1 MKIRSQLNI
10 LILGIILIPLI
21 SVIAVPVY
29 HYATS
34 SERRLLKGYKEIRE
48 MGEYDLSEDDWEM
61 IRMEIKNIPPTVQ
74 VAIYYDY
81 SILISNIPE
90 LKAGSILT
98 PGEIW
103 GFITSTN
110 TEYDYQ
116 MQAPM
121 MDRRHYI
128 NEYEPEV
135 IVISRS
141 KVVPKQSRRWNR
153 LIFPIF
159 VGILVFEVF
168 CITLL
173 IRLSRTISSSIT
185 LLQQKTQKIAD
196 GALDTKLEQNKR
208 SVKSNEITSLT
219 ESLERM
225 RISLKD
231 EQERRNKFIMGIS
244 HDLRTPVA
252 LIKGYSE
259 AITDGV
265 VSDMDEIKKSLGIVE
280 TKADQLESM
289 INDLINYVKLNNA
302 DWLQTLEPISLK
314 PLLENFASSSKSTAE
329 VYSRNI
335 IIEIDVDENLRVPMD
350 RNLVNRV
357 LENLFSNA
365 LRYTKDGD
373 SITIRGIQEKDCV
386 RVSVCDTGIGME
398 EKDLQRIFDLFY
410 RASNSRREQGMGIG
424 LSVVKTVIDAHGWK
438 IGVES
443 ELGKGSSFIITI
455 PLENAL
461 VSKSC

>member
-1 MKIRSQLNI
+1 MKIRTQLNI
-10 LILGIILIPLI
+10 LILGIILIPLA
-21 SVIAVPVY
+21 SLIALPVY

-34 SERRLLKGYKEIRE
+34 SERRLLKGYKEIRRME
-48 MGEYDLSEDDWEM
+48 EYDLSEDDWEM
-61 IRMEIKNIPPTVQ
+61 IRNEIKNIPPTVQ
-74 VAIYYDY
+74 VAFYYDY
-81 SILISNIPE
+81 SILLSNMPE
-90 LKAGSILT
+90 LKAGTIVT

-103 GFITSTN
+103 NFITSSN
-110 TEYDYQ
+110 SEYDYQ

-121 MDRRHYI
+121 MERRGFGSYG
-128 NEYEPEV
+128 PEV

-141 KVVPKQSRRWNR
+141 KVRPSQNRRWNR
-153 LIFPIF
+153 FTLPFFIG
-159 VGILVFEVF
+159 VLVFELF
-168 CITLL
+168 CITL
-173 IRLSRTISSSIT
+173 IIILSKTISSSIT
-185 LLQQKTQKIAD
+185 LLQQNTQKIAD
-196 GALDTKLEQNKR
+196 GALDTKLEQPKH

-225 RISLKD
+225 RVSLKD

-265 VSDMDEIKKSLGIVE
+265 VGDMDEIKKSLGIVE

-329 VYSRNI
+329 VYKRNI
-335 IIEIDVDENLRVPMD
+335 VIEIDVDENLKVPMD
-350 RNLVNRV
+350 KNLVNRV

-365 LRYTKDGD
+365 LRYTRDGD
-373 SITIRGIQEKDCV
+373 SITISCIQKKDSV
-386 RVSVCDTGIGME
+386 VVSVTDTGIGME

-410 RASNSRREQGMGIG
+410 RATNSRREQGMGIG

-438 IGVES
+438 IGIES

-461 VSKSC
+461 VNKSC

>member
-1 MKIRSQLNI
+1 M
-10 LILGIILIPLI
+10 
-21 SVIAVPVY
+21 
-29 HYATS
+29 
-34 SERRLLKGYKEIRE
+34 
-48 MGEYDLSEDDWEM
+48 
-61 IRMEIKNIPPTVQ
+61 
-74 VAIYYDY
+74 
-81 SILISNIPE
+81 
-90 LKAGSILT
+90 
-98 PGEIW
+98 
-103 GFITSTN
+103 
-110 TEYDYQ
+110 
-116 MQAPM
+116 
-121 MDRRHYI
+121 
-128 NEYEPEV
+128 
-135 IVISRS
+135 
-141 KVVPKQSRRWNR
+141 
-153 LIFPIF
+153 
-159 VGILVFEVF
+159 
-168 CITLL
+168 
-173 IRLSRTISSSIT
+173 
-185 LLQQKTQKIAD
+185 
-196 GALDTKLEQNKR
+196 DTKLESSR
-208 SVKSNEITSLT
+208 HSVKSNEITSLT
-219 ESLERM
+219 ESLDRM

-265 VSDMDEIKKSLGIVE
+265 VNDMDEIKKSLGIVE

-329 VYSRNI
+329 VYNRNI
-335 IIEIDVDENLRVPMD
+335 VSEIDVDENLKVPMD

-373 SITIRGIQEKDCV
+373 KITICCMQEKDCV
-386 RVSVCDTGIGME
+386 KVSVCDTGIGMA

-455 PLENAL
+455 PLGNAL

>member
-1 MKIRSQLNI
+1 MKIRTQLNV
-10 LILGIILIPLI
+10 LILGIILIPLV
-21 SVIAVPVY
+21 SVIALPIY

-34 SERRLLKGYKEIRE
+34 SERRLFNGYKQIRK
-48 MGEYDLSEDDWEM
+48 MGNYDLTEDDWEI
-61 IRMEIKNIPPTVQ
+61 IRNEIKNIPPSVQ
-74 VAIYYDY
+74 IAIYYDY

-90 LKAGSILT
+90 LKAGTHVAPS
-98 PGEIW
+98 EIW
-103 GFITSTN
+103 SLIITTN
-110 TEYDYQ
+110 SEYDYQ
-116 MQAPM
+116 MQSPRPE
-121 MDRRHYI
+121 RRSFF
-128 NEYEPEV
+128 NAFEPEL

-141 KVVPKQSRRWNR
+141 QVKSNHSRKLDRFI
-153 LIFPIF
+153 LPIF
-159 VGILVFEVF
+159 IGILVFEVF
-168 CITLL
+168 CITLI

-185 LLQQKTQKIAD
+185 LLEQKTQKIAD
-196 GALDTKLEQNKR
+196 GALDTKLVEDRR
-208 SVKSNEITSLT
+208 SVRSNEITSLT

-225 RISLKD
+225 RVSLKD

-265 VSDMDEIKKSLGIVE
+265 VSDVDEIKKSLGIVE

-289 INDLINYVKLNNA
+289 INDLINYVKLNNG
-302 DWLQTLEPISLK
+302 DWLQTLEPVLLA
-314 PLLENFASSSKSTAE
+314 PLLENFASSAVSTAE
-329 VYSRNI
+329 VYRRSI
-335 IIEIDVDENLRVPMD
+335 SAEIKVDEDLMVPMD
-350 RNLVNRV
+350 KNLVNRV

-365 LRYTKDGD
+365 LRYTRDGD
-373 SITIRGIQEKDCV
+373 SIRIQCV
-386 RVSVCDTGIGME
+386 QDKECVKVSVSDTGVGMA

-424 LSVVKTVIDAHGWK
+424 LSVVKTVIAAHGWK

-443 ELGKGSSFIITI
+443 ELGKGSSFTITI

-461 VSKSC
+461 RNKMH

>member
-1 MKIRSQLNI
+1 MKIRTQLNI
-10 LILGIILIPLI
+10 LILGIILIPLVSI
-21 SVIAVPVY
+21 IALPVY

-34 SERRLLKGYKEIRE
+34 SERRLLKGYKEIRRME
-48 MGEYDLSEDDWEM
+48 EYDLSEDDWEM
-61 IRMEIKNIPPTVQ
+61 IRNEIKNIPPSVQ
-74 VAIYYDY
+74 IAIYYDY

-90 LKAGSILT
+90 LKAGT
-98 PGEIW
+98 HVAPGEIW
-103 GFITSTN
+103 SLIITTN
-110 TEYDYQ
+110 SEYDYQ
-116 MQAPM
+116 MQSPRPE
-121 MDRRHYI
+121 RRSFFDAF
-128 NEYEPEV
+128 EPEL

-141 KVVPKQSRRWNR
+141 RVKGNHNKKLDRF
-153 LIFPIF
+153 IFPIF
-159 VGILVFEVF
+159 IGILVFEVF
-168 CITLL
+168 CITLI

-185 LLQQKTQKIAD
+185 LLQQNTQKIAD
-196 GALDTKLEQNKR
+196 GALDTRLEQPR
-208 SVKSNEITSLT
+208 HRGKSNEITSLT

-231 EQERRNKFIMGIS
+231 DQERRNKFIMGIS

-265 VSDMDEIKKSLGIVE
+265 VNDMDEIKKSLGIVE
-280 TKADQLESM
+280 TKADQLEFM

-329 VYSRNI
+329 VYKRNI
-335 IIEIDVDENLRVPMD
+335 VIEIDVDENLMVPMD

-373 SITIRGIQEKDCV
+373 TISISCMQEKDSVKVC
-386 RVSVCDTGIGME
+386 VCDTGIGMA

-438 IGVES
+438 IDVES

-455 PLENAL
+455 PLENRL
-461 VSKSC
+461 

>member
-135 IVISRS
+135 SVMSRS

-153 LIFPIF
+153 LICPI
-159 VGILVFEVF
+159 
-168 CITLL
+168 
-173 IRLSRTISSSIT
+173 
-185 LLQQKTQKIAD
+185 
-196 GALDTKLEQNKR
+196 
-208 SVKSNEITSLT
+208 
-219 ESLERM
+219 
-225 RISLKD
+225 
-231 EQERRNKFIMGIS
+231 
-244 HDLRTPVA
+244 
-252 LIKGYSE
+252 
-259 AITDGV
+259 
-265 VSDMDEIKKSLGIVE
+265 
-280 TKADQLESM
+280 
-289 INDLINYVKLNNA
+289 
-302 DWLQTLEPISLK
+302 
-314 PLLENFASSSKSTAE
+314 
-329 VYSRNI
+329 
-335 IIEIDVDENLRVPMD
+335 
-350 RNLVNRV
+350 
-357 LENLFSNA
+357 
-365 LRYTKDGD
+365 
-373 SITIRGIQEKDCV
+373 
-386 RVSVCDTGIGME
+386 
-398 EKDLQRIFDLFY
+398 
-410 RASNSRREQGMGIG
+410 
-424 LSVVKTVIDAHGWK
+424 
-438 IGVES
+438 
-443 ELGKGSSFIITI
+443 
-455 PLENAL
+455 
-461 VSKSC
+461 

>member
-1 MKIRSQLNI
+1 MKIRTQLNI
-10 LILGIILIPLI
+10 LILGIILIPLVSI
-21 SVIAVPVY
+21 IALPLY

-34 SERRLLKGYKEIRE
+34 SERRLLNGYKQIRE

-61 IRMEIKNIPPTVQ
+61 IRLEINNIPPTVQ

-81 SILISNIPE
+81 SVLISNIPE

-110 TEYDYQ
+110 NEYDYQ

-121 MDRRHYI
+121 MERRRYM
-128 NEYEPEV
+128 NSYEPEV

-141 KVVPKQSRRWNR
+141 KVKPEKKRGLNR
-153 LIFPIF
+153 YVFPSLI
-159 VGILVFEVF
+159 GILVFEVF
-168 CITLL
+168 CITLI

-196 GALDTKLEQNKR
+196 GALDTKLESSR
-208 SVKSNEITSLT
+208 HSVKSNEITSLT
-219 ESLERM
+219 ESLDRM

-265 VSDMDEIKKSLGIVE
+265 VNDMDEIKKSLGIVE

-329 VYSRNI
+329 VYNRNI
-335 IIEIDVDENLRVPMD
+335 VTEIDVDENL
-350 RNLVNRV
+350 
-357 LENLFSNA
+357 
-365 LRYTKDGD
+365 
-373 SITIRGIQEKDCV
+373 
-386 RVSVCDTGIGME
+386 
-398 EKDLQRIFDLFY
+398 
-410 RASNSRREQGMGIG
+410 
-424 LSVVKTVIDAHGWK
+424 
-438 IGVES
+438 
-443 ELGKGSSFIITI
+443 
-455 PLENAL
+455 
-461 VSKSC
+461 